1 MSGEQLLYQGAHD
14 DWIRDTVFSLDGSQ
28 LVSVGRDMTCKLYEV
43 PTQRFVDNITSITPG
58 VLKGGIASVARHP
71 SRDEI
76 VIGGADGIPKVYR
89 MNRITKRVIGD
100 DANLVRLLP
109 SMSGRI
115 QSVAVSQD
123 GRRIAAASS
132 LNGHGAVHV
141 YSYEFDPAV
150 SEELKAILA
159 KLPGQWNAQEKAKVD
174 AYNQADVKTIA
185 EVAVPSSGLYG
196 VAFHPSGQQL
206 AAAGADGTVRIL
218 ETET

>member
-1 MSGEQLLYQGAHD
+1 
-14 DWIRDTVFSLDGSQ
+14 
-28 LVSVGRDMTCKLYEV
+28 
-43 PTQRFVDNITSITPG
+43 
-58 VLKGGIASVARHP
+58 
-71 SRDEI
+71 
-76 VIGGADGIPKVYR
+76 VYR

-132 LNGHGAVHV
+132 LNGRGAVHV

-150 SEELKAILA
+150 SEELKTILA
-159 KLPGQWNAQEKAKVD
+159 KLPGQWTAQEKEKVD

-185 EVAVPSSGLYG
+185 EVEVPTSGLYG

-218 ETET
+218 ETETGRLIKQFRPVATVKSATEAAVVDWRFAPQPPKNPTSDVTREISGIVVSPSTIHFQSPTDYVQLVIQAVTDG